1 MCTHKRWA
9 DDPGQSTG
17 AIPSTSSP
25 ARACGRIG
33 MPATQVQAG
42 RALFRQAQAGCRD
55 CLNELMEQHD
65 GLVHAVVRKQI
76 LGDLPYDEAIQA
88 GCIGLWRAILGYDP
102 SRGAFSTYA
111 WPSITRHIWRAV
123 KEAGRLLQTSVVK
136 SADPPLTALAPELV
150 REASAIHDALHDLV
164 KRQPTRLRYIITTR
178 YGLDG
183 CPVAFYREMGERL
196 HLSGER
202 VRQLHTEA
210 LVALRHPAH
219 SQHLRSLLGH
229 HTVADYEWAETL
241 AQRWLRKRGGRHG

>member
-9 DDPGQSTG
+9 DDPGQPTG
-17 AIPSTSSP
+17 AVPSTRSP
-25 ARACGRIG
+25 V
-33 MPATQVQAG
+33 PATQVQAG

-88 GCIGLWRAILGYDP
+88 GRIGLWRAVLGYDP
-102 SRGAFSTYA
+102 GRGAFSTYA
-111 WPSITRHIWRAV
+111 WPSITRHVWRAV
-123 KEAGRLLQTSVVK
+123 KEVGRFLQSSVVT
-136 SADPPLTALAPELV
+136 SADPPPTALDPELV
-150 REASAIHDALHDLV
+150 WEASVIDDTLHDLV

-183 CPVAFYREMGERL
+183 CPVAFYREIGEHL

-210 LVALRHPAH
+210 LVWLRHPAH
-219 SQHLRSLLGH
+219 SQCLRSLLGY
-229 HTVADYEWAETL
+229 HTVASYERAETL
-241 AQRWLRKRGGRHG
+241 AQRWLRK

>member
-9 DDPGQSTG
+9 DDPGGSTG
-17 AIPSTSSP
+17 VIPSTSSP
-25 ARACGRIG
+25 GS
-33 MPATQVQAG
+33 ATQVQAG
-42 RALFRQAQAGCRD
+42 RALVRQAQAGCRD

-88 GCIGLWRAILGYDP
+88 GRIGLWRAILGYDP
-102 SRGAFSTYA
+102 CRGAFSTYA
-111 WPSITRHIWRAV
+111 WPSITHHIWRAV
-123 KEAGRLLQTSVVK
+123 KEVGRLFQRYTVTSTVPSVR
-136 SADPPLTALAPELV
+136 ALDPALVWE
-150 REASAIHDALHDLV
+150 RRAIHAALHDLV

-183 CPVAFYREMGERL
+183 CPVAFYREIGERL

-219 SQHLRSLLGH
+219 SQHLRSLLGY
-229 HTVADYEWAETL
+229 HTVASYERAETL